1 MGNITISEAKKDTL
15 LNLINEVESE
25 LVDFLHNI
33 EFDESVPDEVWD
45 HLDQKSANIFSK
57 LNNLRDSIIFS

>member
-1 MGNITISEAKKDTL
+1 MSISENKKDIL

-25 LVDFLHNI
+25 IVDFLHQI

-45 HLDQKSANIFSK
+45 HLDQRSAKIFSK
-57 LNNLRDSIIFS
+57 LNNLRDNIIFA

>member
-1 MGNITISEAKKDTL
+1 MSISENKKDIL

-25 LVDFLHNI
+25 IVDFLHQI

-45 HLDQKSANIFSK
+45 HLDQQSAKIFSK
-57 LNNLRDSIIFS
+57 LNTLRENIIFA

>member
-1 MGNITISEAKKDTL
+1 MKISISETKKDTL

-25 LVDFLHNI
+25 IVDFLHQI

-45 HLDQKSANIFSK
+45 HVDQQSAKIFSK
-57 LNNLRDSIIFS
+57 LNTLKDNIIFA

>member
-1 MGNITISEAKKDTL
+1 MSISENKKDIL

-25 LVDFLHNI
+25 IVDFLHQI

-45 HLDQKSANIFSK
+45 HLDQQSAKIFSK
-57 LNNLRDSIIFS
+57 LNTLKENIIFA